1 MTDISEL
8 AQRAID
14 DLVRRAAGLPR
25 TTRMEVGQ
33 DRARWGDQ
41 RGFPRPPVELAA
53 RRALGGAT
61 FPATREELL
70 AASETWLGRDR
81 VGARALLATLPAG
94 RYLSPDEAWA
104 AIRGA
109 AEVSPAPPGRS

>member
-1 MTDISEL
+1 MDISEL

-25 TTRMEVGQ
+25 ATRMEVGQ
-33 DRARWGDQ
+33 DQPRWRDQ
-41 RGFPRPPVELAA
+41 RGSPRPDREMAA

-70 AASETWLGRDR
+70 AGAEAWLGRDR
-81 VGARALLATLPAG
+81 GGARVLLATLPEG
-94 RYLSPDEAWA
+94 RYLSADEAWA

-109 AEVSPAPPGRS
+109 AEPPQAPLGQP